1 MTILT
6 GRQNEHTAKVKEI
19 NRKMEE
25 KQKQIDAE
33 SDEHKKN
40 DLKSQ
45 LQTLKEELID
55 ARRITRD

>member
-1 MTILT
+1 MTRT
-6 GRQNEHTAKVKEI
+6 GGKNKHTARVEGI

-25 KQKQIDAE
+25 KREQIDAE
-33 SDEHKKN
+33 SDEHTKN
-40 DLKSQ
+40 ELKLQ